1 MALTADVEQA
11 GVEGQCNR
19 HSGEHQRGAV
29 VDRLANPHG
38 AEQNVRDVQLHRL
51 NRVLADQ
58 NNQQACDGECQHELQ
73 DRNDA
78 VVDDRIEFA

>member
-1 MALTADVEQA
+1 M
-11 GVEGQCNR
+11 EGQGNR

-29 VDRLANPHG
+29 VDRLTNPNG

-58 NNQQACDGECQHELQ
+58 NNQQACDGERQHELQ

-78 VVDDRIEFA
+78 VVDDRMEFA